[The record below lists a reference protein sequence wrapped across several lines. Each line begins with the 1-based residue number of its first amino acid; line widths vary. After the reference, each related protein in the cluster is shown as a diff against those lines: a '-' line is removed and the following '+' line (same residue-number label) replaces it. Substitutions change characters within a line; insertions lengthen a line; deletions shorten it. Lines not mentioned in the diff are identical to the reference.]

1 MKKKLNILFN
11 STITVLLTSFP
22 IVGISQNNNVSNN
35 ENSNVIENV
44 KKELKNKNRV
54 TKLITFLS
62 PPRPTMDD
70 FNDEESLKS
79 FFEIQALDIHYN
91 ILHSYKLFKKIINH
105 NEKKIL
111 KLPFQEFT
119 KDLKIF
125 NADDFKDSS
134 SYNFS
139 LIDAY
144 WDSFIQGYEQ
154 INYNYEEFLNMQ
166 RDVEFR
172 KVKTVENEFKQ
183 LFVYNLF
190 QSKYED
196 VFLLKII
203 ALEFEAIELLKKHK
217 DNVEIKNKVLD
228 LLKITDGINPSLANL
243 SKTLQLFQ
251 PIITE
256 IRKLANENIGDKLS
270 KQVDEELKQDKAR
283 LDALLAAAM
292 AKGSEKYDKEI
303 KPRIKGVQK
312 NTSISELN
320 KLRDDAEFLFYT
332 EKYKVNELLKEIIT
346 AKSKDEFTK
355 EFEKVRNINDLK
367 KLNEKTTS
375 HRIEELKK
383 EVQDLITKID
393 GSESYGDYNSR
404 FKIPNLNI
412 EQLKA
417 LKQEVENEFL
427 DEKQKALNAINKILE
442 KNVKDEELK
451 KVDKAKNIT
460 ELKSLAQNA
469 TRIRNNEDLLNA
481 RADAKKAVERTKG
494 SKNYN
499 EYEERRI
506 TSDGETAKL
515 LALINDANGEYEA
528 KSNEVKANID
538 SLDDKKD
545 FEDEFKN
552 VKNIA
557 DLEELNKK
565 ILPEKKIQDLAR
577 AQKRA
582 KTAVESTNGSKQ
594 YEAFLKRLNNNNEKT
609 DELNKLASE
618 AENVYNDEKQKVVDV
633 FDKLLDKK
641 QYKDKIDKAI
651 NIKSLKALFI
661 EISTEKARQDTADA
675 IKKIEGSKKHQEQ
688 MKNFEKNR
696 ENIEELKKIT
706 EKAKEEFNNV
716 LKEVQIELNKL
727 SDTNFKKNEF
737 KEKIQNANSIA
748 ILKQIKLQIQ
758 DEISEQQKKQSK
770 PKTTDKKENE
780 NKTNVAAI
788 VTPLVLIPSI
798 AAAGFGIWYAIK
810 HLKKSTKN

>member
-1 MKKKLNILFN
+1 M
-11 STITVLLTSFP
+11 
-22 IVGISQNNNVSNN
+22 
-35 ENSNVIENV
+35 
-44 KKELKNKNRV
+44 
-54 TKLITFLS
+54 
-62 PPRPTMDD
+62 
-70 FNDEESLKS
+70 
-79 FFEIQALDIHYN
+79 
-91 ILHSYKLFKKIINH
+91 
-105 NEKKIL
+105 
-111 KLPFQEFT
+111 
-119 KDLKIF
+119 
-125 NADDFKDSS
+125 
-134 SYNFS
+134 
-139 LIDAY
+139 
-144 WDSFIQGYEQ
+144 
-154 INYNYEEFLNMQ
+154 
-166 RDVEFR
+166 
-172 KVKTVENEFKQ
+172 
-183 LFVYNLF
+183 
-190 QSKYED
+190 
-196 VFLLKII
+196 
-203 ALEFEAIELLKKHK
+203 
-217 DNVEIKNKVLD
+217 
-228 LLKITDGINPSLANL
+228 
-243 SKTLQLFQ
+243 
-251 PIITE
+251 
-256 IRKLANENIGDKLS
+256 
-270 KQVDEELKQDKAR
+270 
-283 LDALLAAAM
+283 
-292 AKGSEKYDKEI
+292 
-303 KPRIKGVQK
+303 
-312 NTSISELN
+312 
-320 KLRDDAEFLFYT
+320 
-332 EKYKVNELLKEIIT
+332 
-346 AKSKDEFTK
+346 
-355 EFEKVRNINDLK
+355 
-367 KLNEKTTS
+367 
-375 HRIEELKK
+375 
-383 EVQDLITKID
+383 
-393 GSESYGDYNSR
+393 
-404 FKIPNLNI
+404 
-412 EQLKA
+412 
-417 LKQEVENEFL
+417 
-427 DEKQKALNAINKILE
+427 DEKQKTLNAINKILE
-442 KNVKDEELK
+442 KNFKDEELK

-460 ELKSLAQNA
+460 ELKLLAQNA

-499 EYEERRI
+499 EYEKRRK
-506 TSDGETAKL
+506 TFDGETAKL

-545 FEDEFKN
+545 FKDKFEN

-594 YEAFLKRLNNNNEKT
+594 YEAFLKRLNDNNEKT

-618 AENVYNDEKQKVVDV
+618 AENVYNYEKQKVVDV

-651 NIKSLKALFI
+651 DITSLKALFI

-706 EKAKEEFNNV
+706 EKAKEEFNNA

-727 SDTNFKKNEF
+727 NDTNFKKNEF

-748 ILKQIKLQIQ
+748 TLEQIKLQIQ

-810 HLKKSTKN
+810 HRKKSIKN